1 MMQVKNKTTWLVSLV
16 IVYLVISDGLDF
28 FLNDL
33 LHLSN
38 SLTVTILINVVFS
51 IFIIQIY
58 KRQVTNGLHIKP
70 KILLIIIPVIGLLSI
85 ELYDFLTMSILNV
98 NPGVSQSSFLGEVP
112 SCLLVPFVLVFA
124 PITEELI
131 FQQIIQGQLLT
142 KIFKKENR
150 FSKWIRILIV
160 TFLFSLVHGFSWGLG
175 DLKTFVVTVIYYFDL
190 IFLAIIYEYSDRNI
204 TLTIFTHVLANALAT
219 MTF

>member
-1 MMQVKNKTTWLVSLV
+1 M
-16 IVYLVISDGLDF
+16 
-28 FLNDL
+28 
-33 LHLSN
+33 
-38 SLTVTILINVVFS
+38 TILINVVFS

-58 KRQVTNGLHIKP
+58 KRQVTNGLNIKP

-204 TLTIFTHVLANALAT
+204 TITIFTHVLANALAT

>member
-33 LHLSN
+33 LHLLN

-58 KRQVTNGLHIKP
+58 KRQVTNGLNIKP

-131 FQQIIQGQLLT
+131 FQQIIQGQLLLL
-142 KIFKKENR
+142 
-150 FSKWIRILIV
+150 S
-160 TFLFSLVHGFSWGLG
+160 
-175 DLKTFVVTVIYYFDL
+175 
-190 IFLAIIYEYSDRNI
+190 
-204 TLTIFTHVLANALAT
+204 
-219 MTF
+219 